1 MFFHPDRMLD
11 ACELTI
17 CATQRTTMSLEEK
30 GGMKEGQ
37 NGGKDFIDEI
47 KVMTH
52 ASLVA
57 SLIASL
63 IAAVIVP
70 DGRGLVLLHDHFKR
84 SQKILLEPAGQKG
97 VV

>member
-37 NGGKDFIDEI
+37 NGGKDFI
-47 KVMTH
+47 
-52 ASLVA
+52 ALLVA

-63 IAAVIVP
+63 VAAVIVP
-70 DGRGLVLLHDHFKR
+70 DGGGLVLLHDHFKR
-84 SQKILLEPAGQKG
+84 SQKILLEPAVQKG